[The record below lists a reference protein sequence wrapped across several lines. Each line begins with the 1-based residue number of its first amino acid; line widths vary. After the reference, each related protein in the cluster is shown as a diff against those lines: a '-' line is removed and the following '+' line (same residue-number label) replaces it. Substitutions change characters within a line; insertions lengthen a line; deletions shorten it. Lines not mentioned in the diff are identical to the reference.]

1 MQRLA
6 RAVPKHRRLC
16 GLRHVPTRLLGLGK
30 EPGVWPRA
38 AWGSDPPPCTHG
50 CGDLPQPAPAP
61 CTAQRRAG
69 TGGSTAQSPQPQ
81 GCCGQR
87 GGSGLSFASPHL
99 EALQAGEDAL
109 DPDHVLLGAGQLE
122 AFPGVHLLLG
132 GLGSDFVL
140 HPVGLHPRQLVRYHL
155 PCATQ
160 GGKLRHGGSR
170 SQPPFAQGRAQTGP
184 AVWVVPPLPTPIVLD
199 PALVPRQV
207 VPGFK
212 GLLDLRVGQVDDPCG
227 APSTRHGS
235 APTPHIPP

>member
-1 MQRLA
+1 MRVPQPAPPEAGDRGSQAAMQRLA

-50 CGDLPQPAPAP
+50 CGDLLQPAPAP
-61 CTAQRRAG
+61 CTMQRRAG

-184 AVWVVPPLPTPIVLD
+184 AVWVVPP
-199 PALVPRQV
+199 PAYPHSTGSGSCSPSGCTRLRRAPRS
-207 VPGFK
+207 PRRAG
-212 GLLDLRVGQVDDPCG
+212 
-227 APSTRHGS
+227 
-235 APTPHIPP
+235 